1 MSAEGINDEARGIHY
16 DQYAVAAFLVCWS
29 AYYKE
34 CWDIESQYCAVK
46 WGTRNF
52 EEDEVDRPQ
61 FVGDEAQPRRI
72 SPITN
77 QNETYYPPARR
88 ARTQA
93 LSCVLI
99 LAAIIVL
106 NIIILGIFNAEYVLE
121 YKLNGT
127 VFYALGESMSLVQA
141 VLIQIMSYFY
151 GMAVVVLNDAENYRT
166 QTSYARAASEISPMA
181 DPSGGGPSS

>member
-1 MSAEGINDEARGIHY
+1 M
-16 DQYAVAAFLVCWS
+16 
-29 AYYKE
+29 
-34 CWDIESQYCAVK
+34 
-46 WGTRNF
+46 
-52 EEDEVDRPQ
+52 
-61 FVGDEAQPRRI
+61 
-72 SPITN
+72 
-77 QNETYYPPARR
+77 
-88 ARTQA
+88 
-93 LSCVLI
+93 I